1 MKLTPPCQDAPLDLF
16 FPDSKRDSDYDKA
29 RAICAQCPAELKDRC
44 LRLAMANERAL
55 CTRFGVFGGLTPR
68 ERHELA
74 TATAKAGGELTTCLG
89 VYV

>member
-1 MKLTPPCQDAPLDLF
+1 MKLTPPCHGEPVETF
-16 FPDSKRDSDYDKA
+16 FPDSKQDRDYDKA

-44 LRLAMANERAL
+44 LKLAMANEKAL

-74 TATAKAGGELTTCLG
+74 KSMEKVGG
-89 VYV
+89 